1 MLRWADERRVRWHYI
16 APGKPS
22 RNAFI
27 ESFNGRLRD
36 ELLNETLFRWLPH
49 ARAAQWLRRS
59 RSATRS
65 LLPCPTPLCRS
76 AARITAA
83 PSRAKIVLDAC
94 NAVAAREGPG
104 WLQQATP
111 RVCAALLSR
120 RIEARA
126 TGAGALQ
133 NMLVDSQLNCRH
145 A

>member
-76 AARITAA
+76 AARITAV
-83 PSRAKIVLDAC
+83 PSKICWSTANSTAD
-94 NAVAAREGPG
+94 
-104 WLQQATP
+104 TP
-111 RVCAALLSR
+111 RGVGETCGISHARRSR
-120 RIEARA
+120 RVMGDDDGRLCL
-126 TGAGALQ
+126 TF
-133 NMLVDSQLNCRH
+133 SQCRRDLGH
-145 A
+145 PPGRSR